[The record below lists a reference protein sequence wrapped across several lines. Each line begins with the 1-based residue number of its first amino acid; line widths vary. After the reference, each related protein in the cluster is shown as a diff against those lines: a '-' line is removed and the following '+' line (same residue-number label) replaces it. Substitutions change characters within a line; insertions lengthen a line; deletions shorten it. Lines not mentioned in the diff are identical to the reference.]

1 MSANLPRLRAGL
13 PRASLLSACL
23 LIAIHAQARGADTPA
38 DGAQP
43 TDLDKVLVVAQR
55 ADRVSNGA
63 TNLDLAIKETPQ
75 SIGMVTREQ
84 MERFGADTIND
95 ALRLA
100 TGISV
105 EEWETNRTNYA
116 ARGFEIKNN
125 QIDGVG
131 LPNDWGIVTGA
142 LDSFGYE
149 KLEVIRGANGLLT
162 GVGNASGTINYV
174 RKRPTNDEQG
184 SVGVSV
190 GSWGSKRVQADY
202 SAPITEDGAW
212 AARVVAAREVG
223 DSYLRGLKNDRT
235 FLYGVVDGQIGD
247 NGTLTLGY
255 AWQANKSD
263 GNMWGALTLVNNDGT
278 QAEFDTSASTTQ
290 DWTYWNTTTQN
301 AFAEYT
307 HALPADWQI
316 KASYN
321 YRRTGND
328 DQLFF
333 AYSAT
338 GLDPETGEG
347 LLGWPGKYVDETT
360 SHLGDISISGRYTLF
375 GREHEAMLGASVA
388 RSEQTYW
395 NHAPDSGF
403 EALPGFPYAGNA
415 VPEPNWGPKTFYSVL
430 NQELKRVYGVTR
442 LALSDRFKAILGFN
456 FAEYHRDGDNTGVLF
471 DQTERETSP
480 YAGLTF
486 DFTDSLLGYVSYS
499 DIYQPQD
506 QYDIDRNY
514 LDASKGVNYEVGVKK
529 DWLDKRLM
537 TTLAWFRAEQ
547 KGLSTYAGVTEDFQ
561 YYYTGVDVESEGFE
575 FEASGKLG
583 DNIDVVLGYTSLEL
597 TGPDGKDEYEWYPRQ
612 TANLQVTARLP
623 SHPALSFGLGG
634 RWQSKT
640 SAVDSYT
647 GYTVRQGAYA
657 VMNAFVA
664 WNFLPNATLR
674 ANVNNLADEKYINS
688 LYQIGY
694 YGAPRNYSLS
704 LDWRF

>member
-1 MSANLPRLRAGL
+1 M
-13 PRASLLSACL
+13 LSVCL
-23 LIAIHAQARGADTPA
+23 LIAVHAQAQDSGPSTSN
-38 DGAQP
+38 AQP

-55 ADRVSNGA
+55 AERVSNGA
-63 TNLDLAIKETPQ
+63 TNLDLAIKDTPQ
-75 SIGMVTREQ
+75 SISIVTREQ

-184 SVGVSV
+184 SVGASV
-190 GSWGSKRVQADY
+190 GSWGNKRVEADY
-202 SAPITEDGAW
+202 SAPITADGTW
-212 AARVVAAREVG
+212 AARLVAAREAG
-223 DSYLRGLKNDRT
+223 DSYLRGLSNDRS
-235 FLYGVVDGQIGD
+235 FLYGVVDGQVGER
-247 NGTLTLGY
+247 GTLTLGY
-255 AWQANKSD
+255 AWQANKTD
-263 GNMWGALTLVNNDGT
+263 DNMWGALTLVNADGT

-301 AFAEYT
+301 GFAEYT
-307 HALPADWQI
+307 YELSPDWRL

-333 AYSAT
+333 AYSST
-338 GLDPETGEG
+338 GLDPATGEG
-347 LLGWPGKYVDETT
+347 LFGWPGKYVDETT
-360 SHLGDISISGRYTLF
+360 AHLGDISVSGRFALF

-388 RSEQTYW
+388 RSKQTYW
-395 NHAPDSGF
+395 NYAPDSGF
-403 EALPGFPYAGNA
+403 DALPGFPYAGNV
-415 VPEPNWGPKTFYSVL
+415 VPEPNWGPKTFYSEL
-430 NQELKRVYGVTR
+430 DQRLKRVYGVAR
-442 LALSDRFKAILGFN
+442 LSLTDRFKAILGFN
-456 FAEYHRDGDNTGVLF
+456 FAEYHRDGDNSGVLF

-514 LDASKGVNYEVGVKK
+514 LDASKGVNYEAGVKK
-529 DWLDKRLM
+529 EWLDKRLL

-547 KGLSTYAGVTEDFQ
+547 KGLSTYAGVTEDLQ

-575 FEASGKLG
+575 FEATGRFG
-583 DNIDVVLGYTSLEL
+583 DHLSAVLGYTTMEL
-597 TGPDGKDEYEWYPRQ
+597 TGADGEDAYEWSPRH
-612 TANLQVTARLP
+612 TANLQVMAKLP
-623 SHPALSFGLGG
+623 AYPALSFGLGG

-664 WNFLPNATLR
+664 WDFLPNATLR
-674 ANVNNLADEKYINS
+674 ANVNNLADRKYITS

-694 YGAPRNYSLS
+694 YGAPRNYALS